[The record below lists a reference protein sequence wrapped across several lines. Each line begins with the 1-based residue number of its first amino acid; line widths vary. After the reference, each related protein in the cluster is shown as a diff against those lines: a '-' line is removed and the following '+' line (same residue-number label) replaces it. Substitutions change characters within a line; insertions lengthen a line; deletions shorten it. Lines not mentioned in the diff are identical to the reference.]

1 MRDPIDFITSLPL
14 PVMAA
19 LCLGTTLLLALTGAM
34 VARGLRARLGQE
46 LVLTVPAVGFC
57 GVLFSLVTA
66 FLAANVWDDTGTA
79 RRAVA
84 AEAASLRT
92 LNTALT
98 VLPADAAAPAWAA
111 LSAYVAEVV
120 ASEWPAMSG
129 GAADPAAGRRLAE
142 LRRVVRALP
151 PSPDQL
157 RALHAVDAIA
167 EDRDHR
173 LILAWEYTGPLKWL
187 AVLVMGSL
195 FLTLLPLSLAARG
208 RGVALAL
215 TALSMGT
222 ILFTVVA
229 YDRPFTGPQ
238 SVSPRPLLEAVVPE

>member
-1 MRDPIDFITSLPL
+1 MRDPIVFVTSLPL
-14 PVMAA
+14 PAMAA
-19 LCLGTTLLLALTGAM
+19 LCLGTTLLLALAGAM
-34 VARGLRARLGQE
+34 VARGLRARLGRDM
-46 LVLTVPAVGFC
+46 VLAVPPVGFC

-84 AEAASLRT
+84 AEAAALRS

-98 VLPADAAAPAWAA
+98 VLPADEAAPVWAA

-120 ASEWPAMSG
+120 GAEWPAMSG

-142 LRRVVRALP
+142 LRRAVRALP
-151 PSPDQL
+151 SSSDQL
-157 RALHAVDAIA
+157 RALHAVDSIT

-173 LILAWEYTGPLKWL
+173 LILAWEHTSPLKWL

-215 TALSMGT
+215 TALCMGT
-222 ILFTVVA
+222 ILFTVAA

-238 SVSPRPLLEAVVPE
+238 SVSPRPLLDAAVPE